1 MVKTEEFASENYL
14 DSEEDII
21 EFLNAAL
28 DEVTD
33 MDEDDALGYFFS
45 ALGVAARAKKK
56 MSDISRRAGGS
67 RTNLYKSFTPTSN
80 PSFRTVADAISELG
94 GSLAIVPKRV
104 EKISC

>member
-33 MDEDDALGYFFS
+33 MDEDDALGYFS
-45 ALGVAARAKKK
+45 A
-56 MSDISRRAGGS
+56 
-67 RTNLYKSFTPTSN
+67 P
-80 PSFRTVADAISELG
+80 
-94 GSLAIVPKRV
+94 
-104 EKISC
+104 